1 MIKNLYHY
9 RAIFRSN
16 YDGDTITVD
25 IDLGMNIWLKDQRV
39 RLFGIDTPELKSK
52 DAGKK
57 QLAIQAKEF
66 IAEMIFEG
74 DEITIKTHKDK
85 TGKFGRL
92 LATLYTED
100 GENINEMLVSAGLA
114 EVANY

>member
-1 MIKNLYHY
+1 MTENLYHY

-25 IDLGMNIWLKDQRV
+25 IDLGMEIWLKDQRV
-39 RLFGIDTPELKSK
+39 RLFGIDTPELRSK

-57 QLAIQAKEF
+57 QLAKKAKEF
-66 IAEMIFEG
+66 VSDYLFAG
-74 DEITIKTHKDK
+74 DEITIRTHKDK

-92 LATLYTED
+92 LATVFTED
-100 GENINEMLVSAGLA
+100 NENLNELLVSAGLA
-114 EVANY
+114 EVVNY